1 MILQWLQKDSLK
13 CDKKAAATLLSRMDF
28 AQITAQELQ
37 DLKGQNDQVHLM
49 LTDKQKFC
57 DTLTE
62 FRDEHGLL
70 NLRGMQ
76 LSIVK
81 IGGFGPHGI
90 TNKIAYWSTMNSWLP
105 LTTIPHI
112 ECSNFGCAALQNSL
126 YVIGGCFNATDSL
139 ATLSEHVHPFGFAYD
154 PRKNEWSRIAPMNR
168 ERCRFT
174 LVPMLDKLVAIG
186 GCGNEL
192 EDDDEFMGLDNFDA
206 SVELYDS
213 VSDTWRFLP
222 AIPRGGR
229 SQHAATSMGKSK
241 VLISGGISSDLEI
254 LNDCLVLD
262 LLTNEWSHSLNLLQ
276 PRADHVMIQLNPE
289 EILVIGG

>member
-1 MILQWLQKDSLK
+1 MILQWLQKDSLQ
-13 CDKKAAATLLSRMDF
+13 CNKKAAATLLSRMDF

-37 DLKGQNDQVHLM
+37 DLKGEGQVHLM
-49 LTDKQKFC
+49 LTDKQKYC

-112 ECSNFGCAALQNSL
+112 ECSNFGCAVLQNSL

-154 PRKNEWSRIAPMNR
+154 PRKNEWSKKDDALGQ
-168 ERCRFT
+168 E
-174 LVPMLDKLVAIG
+174 G
-186 GCGNEL
+186 GC
-192 EDDDEFMGLDNFDA
+192 
-206 SVELYDS
+206 
-213 VSDTWRFLP
+213 
-222 AIPRGGR
+222 
-229 SQHAATSMGKSK
+229 
-241 VLISGGISSDLEI
+241 
-254 LNDCLVLD
+254 
-262 LLTNEWSHSLNLLQ
+262 TNL
-276 PRADHVMIQLNPE
+276 
-289 EILVIGG
+289 